1 MYDNSANGF
10 CSLELKYFVKFP
22 GIVIDCNLKWKL
34 HIDFISLK
42 ISKTIGIVSRLGH
55 FVPTETL
62 LMICHSLIMPYLS
75 YGICVWGRAAKS
87 YISKLLVLKKRALRL
102 IYSAPSDAHA
112 VPLFIE
118 SKNLPVNMIYFDTV
132 TNLVHDFRKGLA
144 PSPMRALFTRS
155 DEIHGYNT
163 RHALKEITFGKNLS
177 WKFSNALFQ
186 ELERCYGTT

>member
-22 GIVIDCNLKWKL
+22 GILIDCNLKWKL

-87 YISKLLVLKKRALRL
+87 YQSKLLVLQKRALRSTDL
-102 IYSAPSDAHA
+102 FCSQWCSCYSSFHWIKDLTCKCDLFWHDCKSHA
-112 VPLFIE
+112 W
-118 SKNLPVNMIYFDTV
+118 Y
-132 TNLVHDFRKGLA
+132 
-144 PSPMRALFTRS
+144 
-155 DEIHGYNT
+155 
-163 RHALKEITFGKNLS
+163 
-177 WKFSNALFQ
+177 
-186 ELERCYGTT
+186 LERSSPFALI